1 MRRANRS
8 DGDGAK
14 IEGREV
20 GKEKRGDMG
29 DMERELRMGV
39 AMLVRNAYNQT
50 ELKMERA

>member
-20 GKEKRGDMG
+20 GKEKRG